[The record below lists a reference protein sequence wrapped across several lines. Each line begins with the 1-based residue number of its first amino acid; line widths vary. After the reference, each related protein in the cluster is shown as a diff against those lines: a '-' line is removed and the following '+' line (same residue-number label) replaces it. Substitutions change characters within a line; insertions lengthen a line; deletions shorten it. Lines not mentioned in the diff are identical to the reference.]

1 MAANGE
7 RPEALNARDWGACDG
22 CDKWPTRTTDKY
34 LSSMQLDFAAEGDR
48 SPYRR

>member
-1 MAANGE
+1 MAAIGE
-7 RPEALNARDWGACDG
+7 RLEPLNTRDSGAGDG
-22 CDKWPTRTTDKY
+22 CDKWQTRTTDKY